1 MVTKILYLVLSAGS
15 LGVLAF
21 EAPRGALLS
30 GKPESG
36 KVERDLSSRSPATE
50 GSATA
55 TIRTPHY
62 VFLGGFHGG
71 K

>member
-1 MVTKILYLVLSAGS
+1 MTAKILYLVLSTGS
-15 LGVLAF
+15 LGLLVF
-21 EAPRGALLS
+21 EAPRGALLT

-36 KVERDLSSRSPATE
+36 KVERSE
-50 GSATA
+50 SATTGT

>member
-1 MVTKILYLVLSAGS
+1 MVPKILYLVLSAGS
-15 LGVLAF
+15 LGLLLF
-21 EAPRGALLS
+21 EAPRGALLT
-30 GKPESG
+30 GEPEVG
-36 KVERDLSSRSPATE
+36 KVERDK
-50 GSATA
+50 SAAGT

>member
-1 MVTKILYLVLSAGS
+1 MVTKVLYLVLSVGS

-36 KVERDLSSRSPATE
+36 KVERDK
-50 GSATA
+50 SATGT

>member
-15 LGVLAF
+15 LGLLAF
-21 EAPRGALLS
+21 EAPGGGLLT

-36 KVERDLSSRSPATE
+36 KVEHDK
-50 GSATA
+50 SATGT
-55 TIRTPHY
+55 TIRTPRY

>member
-1 MVTKILYLVLSAGS
+1 MAAKVLYLVLSAGS
-15 LGVLAF
+15 LGLLLF
-21 EAPRGALLS
+21 EAPRGALLTTTPEV
-30 GKPESG
+30 GKAQ
-36 KVERDLSSRSPATE
+36 RDAANPGT
-50 GSATA
+50 GS

>member
-1 MVTKILYLVLSAGS
+1 MVPKILYFMLSAGS
-15 LGVLAF
+15 LGLLVID
-21 EAPRGALLS
+21 APRGSLLTGS
-30 GKPESG
+30 PESG
-36 KVERDLSSRSPATE
+36 KVERGPAGPGT
-50 GSATA
+50 

>member
-1 MVTKILYLVLSAGS
+1 MAAKVLYLVLSAGS
-15 LGVLAF
+15 LGLLLF
-21 EAPRGALLS
+21 EAPRGALLTTTPEVGKAQRDPASASS
-30 GKPESG
+30 GS
-36 KVERDLSSRSPATE
+36 
-50 GSATA
+50 

>member
-1 MVTKILYLVLSAGS
+1 MVAKVLYLVLSAGS
-15 LGVLAF
+15 LGLLLF
-21 EAPRGALLS
+21 EAPRGALLTTTPEVGKAQRAAAAS
-30 GKPESG
+30 GSG
-36 KVERDLSSRSPATE
+36 ST
-50 GSATA
+50 

>member
-1 MVTKILYLVLSAGS
+1 MAAKVLYLVLSAGS
-15 LGVLAF
+15 LGLLLF
-21 EAPRGALLS
+21 EAPRGALLTTTPEVGKAQRDPASAGS
-30 GKPESG
+30 GSG
-36 KVERDLSSRSPATE
+36 S
-50 GSATA
+50 